1 MGLREPLTGGTYR
14 FVYFGLVEPELQ
26 GSGDADE
33 RAIAVEFDVPP

>member
-1 MGLREPLTGGTYR
+1 MRLREPITGGTYR